1 MGDFLP
7 DEQAAADMEWV
18 QERQAEQTIVCALQS
33 SLNTFPPLQAQV
45 IRCRFYAQLTRP
57 QTAQAAE
64 SDIGSGAAGGI
75 KSIAKSPLES
85 GGTGRE
91 LGGLFIMIY
100 QVCDIRK

>member
-7 DEQAAADMEWV
+7 DEQAAADMERV
-18 QERQAEQTIVCALQS
+18 QERQAGQTILCALQS
-33 SLNTFPPLQAQV
+33 GLKALPPLQAQV
-45 IRCRFYAQLTRP
+45 IRCRLYAQLTRP